1 LFLLIWIVQGSE
13 ATNTQHEKIQTL
25 RGTNGF
31 GSSVVLAVFLHQV
44 ALDMTLK
51 LNLQVRWLLFKD
63 KSQWDKIEAYLQ
75 ESWDTWLKT
84 K

>member
-1 LFLLIWIVQGSE
+1 M
-13 ATNTQHEKIQTL
+13 
-25 RGTNGF
+25 
-31 GSSVVLAVFLHQV
+31 VLAVFLHQV